1 MYINEH
7 FNHFQQETGE
17 NYCTLDEEPK
27 WVKAFKKLAITAVPL
42 VSVCL
47 SVLDWEQ

>member
-1 MYINEH
+1 
-7 FNHFQQETGE
+7 
-17 NYCTLDEEPK
+17 
-27 WVKAFKKLAITAVPL
+27 VKAFKKLAITAVPL

>member
-1 MYINEH
+1 
-7 FNHFQQETGE
+7 
-17 NYCTLDEEPK
+17 
-27 WVKAFKKLAITAVPL
+27 VKAFKKSAITAVPL